1 MRSNRGFSLIEVVVA
16 VAILSIASVAILR
29 YFSQSLY
36 SIGRSAASLDYG
48 DALKYYYS
56 EAVRLYPTADEDEM
70 EYETD
75 RFRFRFSFADAPF
88 VQDEDYPVIPG
99 VEMKQVTVTVLMK
112 PDDREIYNQVTYHV
126 MPVKALP

>member
-16 VAILSIASVAILR
+16 VAILGIASVSILR

-48 DALKYYYS
+48 DALKYYYN
-56 EAVRLYPTADEDEM
+56 EAVRLYPDAQLEEM

-75 RFRFRFSFADAPF
+75 RFRYRFRFAEAPF
-88 VQDEDYPVIPG
+88 VEEEDYPVIPG
-99 VEMKQVTVTVLMK
+99 VEMKEVTVTVLMK
-112 PDDREIYNQVTYHV
+112 PDDREIYRQVTYHV
-126 MPVKALP
+126 MPVKAGP